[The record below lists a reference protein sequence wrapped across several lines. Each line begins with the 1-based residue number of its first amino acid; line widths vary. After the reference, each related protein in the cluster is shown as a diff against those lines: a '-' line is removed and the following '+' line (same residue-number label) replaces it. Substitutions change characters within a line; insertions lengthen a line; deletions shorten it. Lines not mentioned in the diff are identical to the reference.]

1 MYIELLK
8 STRAEIVNLL
18 KRQGTMSVETLATE
32 LEISKVAVRR
42 HLDQLE
48 DQGFIDHSSERCER
62 GRPKFVYS
70 LTNEGDGLFPDR
82 SADFACDLLTRLG
95 RRLGP
100 EAIDTLLM
108 DQADA
113 NIEAL
118 LRDVGELD
126 FDARVQAVVKQ
137 FNDRGYVADIE
148 RLADGSYRI
157 VEHNCPIRDVAEQYP
172 QVCREE
178 LRVYSEV
185 TGGTVVKTCCMI
197 ATDARSCEYR
207 IVPAEDAPTMNGVR
221 SLPIVSSANG
231 FGPESAMANLNP
243 KSERAAVSNSSA
255 APAPPGSSV
264 AGQEGSMSPIAA
276 GPSNSSAGDS
286 SSRNHPRKHCMS
298 VCVNVHCS
306 MNGADE
312 LVEHLVA
319 HYGIAPDAPRESG
332 LSLELTYCF
341 GACDLGPNVEIDGE
355 FSDGVTVERL
365 DELLAGLNLEGEMA

>member
-1 MYIELLK
+1 MSMYIDLLK

-48 DQGFIDHSSERCER
+48 DQGFIGHSSERCER

-82 SADFACDLLTRLG
+82 SADFACDLLLQIG
-95 RRLGP
+95 RRHGP
-100 EAIDTLLM
+100 EAVDALLV

-113 NIEAL
+113 TIESL
-118 LRDVGELD
+118 RRDVYGLD
-126 FDARVQAVVKQ
+126 FDGRVEAVVKQ
-137 FNDRGYVADIE
+137 FNERGYVADVE

-157 VEHNCPIRDVAEQYP
+157 VEHNCPIRDVAEHHP

-197 ATDARSCEYR
+197 ANEARSCEYR
-207 IVPAEDAPTMNGVR
+207 IVPTETSRGMLGGR
-221 SLPIVSSANG
+221 SLPIAVDASVGATVTVRGALPRCGVEMEFNASNMQEPERQPPASSSETGSDDLSNG
-231 FGPESAMANLNP
+231 N
-243 KSERAAVSNSSA
+243 
-255 APAPPGSSV
+255 
-264 AGQEGSMSPIAA
+264 
-276 GPSNSSAGDS
+276 DS
-286 SSRNHPRKHCMS
+286 SQGASRKHCMS

-312 LVEHLVA
+312 LVEHLVSE
-319 HYGIAPDAPRESG
+319 YGVAPDVPVESG

-355 FSDGVTVERL
+355 FTDGVTIDRL
-365 DELLAGLNLEGEMA
+365 DELLAKLNLRGGVS

>member
-1 MYIELLK
+1 MSMYIELLK

-48 DQGFIDHSSERCER
+48 DQGFIGHSSERCER

-82 SADFACDLLTRLG
+82 SADFACDLLSQLG
-95 RRLGP
+95 RRHGP
-100 EAIDTLLM
+100 AAIDALLM

-113 NIEAL
+113 NIES
-118 LRDVGELD
+118 LRRETDGMD
-126 FDARVQAVVKQ
+126 FDARVEAVVKQ
-137 FNDRGYVADIE
+137 FNERGYVADVE
-148 RLADGSYRI
+148 RLVDGSYRI
-157 VEHNCPIRDVAEQYP
+157 VEHNCPIRDVAEHYP

-197 ATDARSCEYR
+197 ANEARSCEYR
-207 IVPAEDAPTMNGVR
+207 IVPGESSRGMSPGR
-221 SLPIVSSANG
+221 SLPIAASASVGSALALRDAEPLCGVEMELNASNM
-231 FGPESAMANLNP
+231 PEPIQQSP
-243 KSERAAVSNSSA
+243 NSSA
-255 APAPPGSSV
+255 AADTRSSED
-264 AGQEGSMSPIAA
+264 AT
-276 GPSNSSAGDS
+276 
-286 SSRNHPRKHCMS
+286 SREALRKHCMS

-306 MNGADE
+306 LNGADE
-312 LVEHLVA
+312 LVEHLVSE
-319 HYGIAPDAPRESG
+319 YGVAPDVPVESG

-355 FSDGVTVERL
+355 FTDGVTIDRL
-365 DELLAGLNLEGEMA
+365 DELLARLNLRSGIA